1 MTSRYCNF
9 WQWACVDCIAFSHG
23 ENNVKKGCYKCC
35 GLSPLG
41 RPFVQCEPF
50 RSVHIIYI
58 TSPPAPHPTPGK
70 NLPLQSTK
78 IQGDS
83 KLATRPCPRYT
94 SETLPQ
100 VHKQQCCTTFPT
112 GYQRCRIE
120 GNHLCGFSQGPN
132 LNGVTVS

>member
-1 MTSRYCNF
+1 MLKKDVTNV
-9 WQWACVDCIAFSHG
+9 VDYLCWG
-23 ENNVKKGCYKCC
+23 
-35 GLSPLG
+35 GLLCSANRLG
-41 RPFVQCEPF
+41 LYTLFTLPP
-50 RSVHIIYI
+50 
-58 TSPPAPHPTPGK
+58 PPAPHPTPGK